1 MLSAAFVGL
10 VLAAEPC
17 EAPRVHD
24 VAPLTAAIAQDKA
37 MAQGFLLA
45 AGACASPGDACTK
58 ARLDCAGQLNTT
70 ALAQQN
76 FDEGIWLRD
85 MLLPYLGSYYP
96 MGRSFPAAPLASDGS
111 CNVEVATLNSAG
123 QRRASQAT
131 RRDGLLA
138 EYKLYQ
144 QWSQQQWQQCK
155 DKLTALGAKDVAARQ
170 AAEQQ
175 AANAAA
181 IAAAAAVKAE
191 EDRKARLAA
200 ETVAQQQQADK
211 NAALKREQEARD
223 AALTEQ
229 KRREQVEAQRQQDA
243 VVAQQ
248 KAAEAEQRRQQEVR
262 EAQYSAQQKAAEA
275 DAKRQQELRE
285 QEAKLQ
291 QNARDA
297 AYAEQKRRE
306 AVEDRRLKEAR
317 DVERD
322 RQEREFKAA
331 EEARLAQEKQR
342 KEEQARAEAA
352 EEKRKKDAE
361 EAAAQKKREEE
372 AAARKAKEV
381 EENRQISE
389 RDAAVAA
396 QKAQKQKLL
405 KDAEDQLATARAAE
419 VQKKQ
424 AATDAVN
431 TNPAM
436 ASQLVA
442 DAAEASKAREEAEK
456 NYADA
461 KKQAEE
467 IVIDVSHERGGGSL
481 YANFG
486 ASGLDGGFGLLGLL
500 GMHFGFWGTAPM
512 NGMASG
518 FELALWGRFLGQLA
532 PANMSAHPHTGVDA
546 LLTARY
552 FFGHFGLGLAG
563 DLKAPVL
570 APNDG
575 LRFGGG
581 LTLAVA
587 FVDNHETRVVLALA
601 YTPLSNHLA
610 LGGLEWAR
618 LLADFEISYK
628 FLSIHAQAQT
638 FAGANNVLHWQAGGA
653 IGVRYGW

>member
-58 ARLDCAGQLNTT
+58 ARLECAGQLNTT

-96 MGRSFPAAPLASDGS
+96 MGRSFPAAPLATDGS
-111 CNVEVATLNSAG
+111 CNVDVSTLNSAG

-131 RRDGLLA
+131 RRDGLLS

-144 QWSQQQWQQCK
+144 QWAQQQWQQCK

-170 AAEQQ
+170 AAEAQ

-200 ETVAQQQQADK
+200 ENVAKQQQLDK
-211 NAALKREQEARD
+211 DAALKREQEARD
-223 AALTEQ
+223 AALSEQ
-229 KRREQVEAQRQQDA
+229 KRREQVEAQ
-243 VVAQQ
+243 
-248 KAAEAEQRRQQEVR
+248 AAEAEQRRQQELR
-262 EAQYSAQQKAAEA
+262 EAQMTAQQKQAEA
-275 DAKRQQELRE
+275 EARRQQELRE

-291 QNARDA
+291 QNAREA

-306 AVEDRRLKEAR
+306 SVEDRRMKEAR
-317 DVERD
+317 EAERE

-331 EEARLAQEKQR
+331 EEARIAQEKQR
-342 KEEQARAEAA
+342 KEDQARAEAA
-352 EEKRKKDAE
+352 EEKRKKEEA

-372 AAARKAKEV
+372 EAARKAKE
-381 EENRQISE
+381 EEEKRLISE
-389 RDAAVAA
+389 RDSNVAA
-396 QKAQKQKLL
+396 QKAQKQKIL
-405 KDAEDQLATARAAE
+405 KDAEDQLAAARAAE

-424 AATDAVN
+424 AAVDAVKSS
-431 TNPAM
+431 PAI

-442 DAAEASKAREEAEK
+442 EAAEAEKARVAAEK
-456 NYADA
+456 NYDDA

-486 ASGLDGGFGLLGLL
+486 ASGLDGGFGLAGLL

-518 FELALWGRFLGQLA
+518 FELGLWGRFLGQLS
-532 PANMSAHPHTGVDA
+532 PANVHTHTAVDA

-552 FFGHFGLGLAG
+552 FFGHFGVGLAA
-563 DLKAPVL
+563 DLKAPVI
-570 APNDG
+570 APNPG
-575 LRFGGG
+575 VRFGAG
-581 LTLAVA
+581 LSMAVA
-587 FVDNHETRVVLALA
+587 FVDNHETRVLLALS
-601 YTPLSNHLA
+601 YTPLSNYLSQNF
-610 LGGLEWAR
+610 GLEWAR
-618 LLADFEISYK
+618 VLADFEVGYK
-628 FLSIHAQAQT
+628 ILSIHAQAQT
-638 FAGANNVLHWQAGGA
+638 FQTGGVLHWQVGGYLG
-653 IGVRYGW
+653 IRYGW